1 MKKSVPVLMSLVM
14 AGGIG
19 LTACGP
25 SGSGN
30 SASPGANNGSSSGST
45 GGKILRVNNIEEPGS
60 LEPGKAQGTH
70 DSWVL
75 ENTFEGLTRFDKNAK
90 VVPGDAEKWDISP
103 DGKTYTFH
111 LRDGL
116 KWSNGDP
123 VTAQDYEYAW
133 KYALNPSTASEYA
146 YQLYYIKGAEAYNT
160 TKEKDPKK
168 LQALQDA
175 VAVKA
180 VDDKTLKVELNGPT
194 PYFLELCNFY
204 TYYPVDKKVQ
214 AANPKWANDAKTF
227 VSNGPFKLSEWNHKQ
242 DVKVVKNENFWDKQ
256 SVKID
261 GISFA
266 MLQDE
271 NTAWQMYRSGQ
282 LDLAYT
288 LPTEVTGQMKNSN
301 NPEFHN
307 SPEFSAYFYRINTK
321 KKPFDNV
328 KVRKALAM
336 AIDRK
341 TIVDSVA
348 QGGQTPLYGM
358 VPPGYIEKSTGKDFN
373 QVSGPYFKED
383 VTAAKQL
390 LQQGLK
396 EEGMTSMPK
405 VTILY
410 NTRDDHKK
418 IAEAIQE
425 MWRKNLGI
433 NATLENAD
441 FQVVIDREHKLDY
454 DVVRAGWI
462 SDFVDPMT
470 FEDMWTSVSTQN
482 DTGWTSP
489 EYDKLITAAKNELD
503 NKKREDD
510 LHKAEKLFMDNQPI
524 IPIYAYT
531 KPFMLKSN
539 VTGVYVPVNRYPQL
553 QYVEMK

>member
-1 MKKSVPVLMSLVM
+1 VKKSVPVLMSLVM
-14 AGGIG
+14 AGGLG

-25 SGSGN
+25 SGSG
-30 SASPGANNGSSSGST
+30 SATPSANNGGGSSSSA
-45 GGKILRVNNIEEPGS
+45 GGKILRVNNTEEPGS

-123 VTAQDYEYAW
+123 VTAKDYEYAW
-133 KYALNPSTASEYA
+133 KYALNPTTASEYA
-146 YQLYYIKGAEAYNT
+146 YQLYYLKGAEAYNT

-214 AANPKWANDAKTF
+214 EANSKWANDAKTF

-242 DVKVVKNENFWDKQ
+242 DIKVVKNDNFWDKQ

-261 GISFA
+261 GINFA

-288 LPTEVTGQMKNSN
+288 LPTEVTAQMKNSN

-307 SPEFSAYFYRINTK
+307 SPEFSAYFYRFNTT

-328 KVRKALAM
+328 KVRKALSM

-383 VTAAKQL
+383 AAAAKKL
-390 LQQGLK
+390 LQEGLK
-396 EEGMTSMPK
+396 EEGMTTMPK

-410 NTRDDHKK
+410 NTLDAHKK
-418 IAEAIQE
+418 VAEAIQE

-433 NATLENAD
+433 DVNIENAD

-482 DTGWTSP
+482 DTGWKNP
-489 EYDKLITAAKNELD
+489 EYDKLVAAAKNELD

-524 IPIYAYT
+524 MPIYAYT

-539 VTGVYVPVNRYPQL
+539 VTGVYVPVNRFPQL